1 MTPFRRLAWITAV
14 ATFFLVVL
22 GAVVRITGSGM
33 GCGDHWPLCNGYLI
47 PPLSDYRTL
56 IEWAHRLLAG
66 LVSILV
72 FGLAGYAWWQRRGV
86 GRGAWGV
93 PDRTAYVA
101 MGLLIFQVL
110 LGAVAVKLEL
120 PHWTVVLHLA
130 TAMVLLGTVL
140 LAADGWHGR
149 PARGATGALVLGFAA
164 VLAGG
169 LTAKLEAAASC
180 LGFPLC
186 NGQWIPTG
194 DALQHIHWT
203 HRLLAYGL
211 TAYVVVWAAR
221 ARRAGPWILVGLV
234 ALQVA
239 IGAGMVLGGF
249 SLGLR
254 AAHVAAGTAVWAGL
268 VLAALRSGS
277 PLAPAP
283 APSALFTPR
292 AHR

>member
-14 ATFFLVVL
+14 ATFLLVVL

-33 GCGDHWPLCNGYLI
+33 GCGDHWPLCNGHLI

-72 FGLAGYAWWQRRGV
+72 FGLAGYAWLQRRGV
-86 GRGAWGV
+86 GRRASEV

-101 MGLLIFQVL
+101 VGLLIFQVL
-110 LGAVAVKLEL
+110 LGAVTVKLEL

-130 TAMVLLGTVL
+130 TAMVLLATVL
-140 LAADGWHGR
+140 LAADGWRAR
-149 PARGATGALVLGFAA
+149 PAPGATGALVLGFAA

-169 LTAKLEAAASC
+169 LTAKLEAAAAC

-186 NGQWIPTG
+186 SGQWIPSG

-203 HRLLAYGL
+203 HRLLAYAL

-221 ARRAGPWILVGLV
+221 SKRPGPWVALALV
-234 ALQVA
+234 AIQVA
-239 IGAGMVLGGF
+239 VGAGMVLGGF

-268 VLAALRSGS
+268 VLATLRSSRPVPALS
-277 PLAPAP
+277 PTIF
-283 APSALFTPR
+283 FTPP

>member
-1 MTPFRRLAWITAV
+1 MTPSFRRLAWATAL
-14 ATFFLVVL
+14 ATFLLVVL

-33 GCGDHWPLCNGYLI
+33 GCGDHWPLCNGHLI
-47 PPLSDYRTL
+47 PPLSDYRTVL
-56 IEWAHRLLAG
+56 EWGHRLVAG

-86 GRGAWGV
+86 GGRASGV
-93 PDRTAYVA
+93 PDRTPYVA
-101 MGLLIFQVL
+101 VALLIFQVL
-110 LGAVAVKLEL
+110 LGAVTVKLEL

-130 TAMVLLGTVL
+130 TAMVLLAAVL
-140 LAADGWHGR
+140 RAADGWRGR
-149 PARGATGALVLGFAA
+149 PARAATGALALGFFT

-169 LTAKLEAAASC
+169 LTAKLDATAAC

-186 NGQWIPTG
+186 NGQWMPAG
-194 DALQHIHWT
+194 DVLQSIHWT

-221 ARRAGPWILVGLV
+221 GRRTGPWLVLGLV

-239 IGAGMVLGGF
+239 VGAGMVLGGF

-268 VLAALRSGS
+268 VLAALRSGAVAAL
-277 PLAPAP
+277 PPTVLPAP
-283 APSALFTPR
+283 PAR
-292 AHR
+292 R